1 MKAVLQRV
9 SSASVKV
16 DGKVVGKTDGGMLV
30 LLGVKVGDTE
40 KDADLLADKIGKLRI
55 FSDEFGKMN
64 LSIDKIGGSFL
75 VISNFTLL
83 ANYKN
88 GNRPDYL
95 DAEKP
100 DTANR
105 LYEYF
110 CERLSRYAAVE
121 KGIFGADMK
130 VGLVNDGP
138 ITIVMDSEKLK

>member
-1 MKAVLQRV
+1 MTAVLQRV
-9 SSASVKV
+9 LSASVRV
-16 DGKVVGKTDGGMLV
+16 DGRVVGKTDGGMLV

-40 KDADLLADKIGKLRI
+40 KDADLLADK
-55 FSDEFGKMN
+55 MN
-64 LSIDKIGGSFL
+64 LSIEQVGGSFL
-75 VISNFTLL
+75 AISNFTLL
-83 ANYKN
+83 ANYKK

-100 DTANR
+100 DEANR

-110 CERLSRYAAVE
+110 CGRLSHYATVE

-130 VGLVNDGP
+130 VELINDGP

>member
-1 MKAVLQRV
+1 MTAVLQRV
-9 SSASVKV
+9 LSASVRV
-16 DGKVVGKTDGGMLV
+16 DGRVVGKTDGGMLV
-30 LLGVKVGDTE
+30 FLGVKVGDTE

-64 LSIDKIGGSFL
+64 LSIEQVGGSFL
-75 VISNFTLL
+75 AISNFTLL
-83 ANYKN
+83 ANYKK

-100 DTANR
+100 DEANR

-110 CERLSRYAAVE
+110 CGRLSHYATVE

-130 VGLVNDGP
+130 VELVNDGP

>member
-1 MKAVLQRV
+1 MTLTEQAAYIKGLAE
-9 SSASVKV
+9 
-16 DGKVVGKTDGGMLV
+16 G
-30 LLGVKVGDTE
+30 LG
-40 KDADLLADKIGKLRI
+40 
-55 FSDEFGKMN
+55 
-64 LSIDKIGGSFL
+64 
-75 VISNFTLL
+75 
-83 ANYKN
+83 
-88 GNRPDYL
+88 L